1 MKKNALTI
9 WISIILI
16 TFKLQG
22 QQFNTQ
28 LIGNIDNV
36 KDSTIVRLRSG
47 SIDIENHQNKAYVIN
62 GKYKFELNLKEPI
75 MFFLSIDNK
84 TKHLLIDKGIT
95 ILKTKSI
102 DELQISKIIQGPH
115 NTLEYAEFYKNKNHA
130 LNFNYI
136 EENKNSFMALYLI
149 WRHKYN
155 YKFTKEK
162 LRHYFLMVNK
172 KWAYTTYYKDLKYIT
187 TNYNDYSAGNPF
199 YNFSLKNEND
209 KNVTL
214 TDFKGKY
221 LLVYFTSRY
230 CAPCVHSIPYHK
242 VLYNKYHSKGFEIL
256 YVYLDE
262 KKDILYSKEKYKLN
276 WNLTYLK
283 NTNSKILKE
292 IRINSTPHAW
302 LIDKQGV
309 VITDYAANTPNLK
322 NKLEI
327 IFK

>member
-9 WISIILI
+9 WVFIILI

-36 KDSTIVRLRSG
+36 KDSTIVRIRSE
-47 SIDIENHQNKAYVIN
+47 SIDIEDYQNKAYVIN

-75 MFFLSIDNK
+75 MFFLSINDKN
-84 TKHLLIDKGIT
+84 THLLLDQGTI
-95 ILKTKSI
+95 ILKTKNLN
-102 DELQISKIIQGPH
+102 ELKTSKIIQGPH
-115 NTLEYAEFYKNKNHA
+115 NTLEYDEFYKKKNHA
-130 LNFNYI
+130 LNFNFI

-149 WRHKYN
+149 WRHRYN

-162 LRHYFLMVNK
+162 LKRYFLLVNK
-172 KWAYTTYYKDLKYIT
+172 KWASTTYYKDLKYIT

-242 VLYNKYHSKGFEIL
+242 VLYNKYHPEGFEIL
-256 YVYLDE
+256 YVYLDK
-262 KKDILYSKEKYKLN
+262 KKDIIYSKEKYKLN

-292 IRINSTPHAW
+292 IRIDGTPHAW

-322 NKLEI
+322 NKLKK